1 MNIQLTVQKTLLLI
15 TAFLFILVKQGYAQE
30 QEEDIERIS
39 TGRPDQTQG
48 TTVVPKSTLQIETGF
63 LYEKNT
69 AQDQEVKAHAY
80 PTVSLRYGL
89 LETLELRIGGS
100 FQDSVIRER
109 NSYRKTNG
117 FGPLGAGFRLYLW
130 EGAGILPQAAFT
142 GTVSLPIGSSSMTS
156 GYADTELRLGFTN
169 TVTPDLSLT
178 YTLGY
183 GWVQEG
189 AETKY
194 AFKVSGDLS
203 YRVAVYA
210 EVYGTKAE
218 ESRAVHQADAGVL
231 YIVRQNMQLDAAVGI
246 ALSRP
251 APDLFITTG
260 FSVRLPR

>member
-1 MNIQLTVQKTLLLI
+1 MNTSTTRCKTLLLL
-15 TAFLFILVKQGYAQE
+15 TAFLFILVTQGYGQE
-30 QEEDIERIS
+30 AEELGRIS

-63 LYEKNT
+63 LYGKNT
-69 AQDQEVKAHAY
+69 AQDQEVKTHAY

-89 LETLELRIGGS
+89 LETLELRVDGA

-109 NSYRKTNG
+109 NSYRKIGG
-117 FGPLGAGFRLYLW
+117 FGPLGVGFRLYLW

-142 GTVSLPIGSSSMTS
+142 ATVALPVSNSSMAS
-156 GYADTELRLGFTN
+156 DYADTELRLGFTN
-169 TVTPDLSLT
+169 TINPKLALT

-189 AETKY
+189 YETKY
-194 AFKVSGDLS
+194 AFKASGDVS
-203 YRVAVYA
+203 YRIAVYA
-210 EVYGTKAE
+210 EVFGTKAE

-231 YIVRQNMQLDAAVGI
+231 YIFRQNMQLDVAVGI
-246 ALSRP
+246 ALSRA